1 MNKEQEPIEVE
12 VIVKEDDANLGR
24 KDIQTQ
30 RKNSIAALGY
40 VLFLIPMI
48 VDFNDKFYRFHANQS
63 LCLLIYL
70 AIVSSFSIIPVI
82 GWFFVILGWILGV
95 FFFFFGVISAY
106 TGNMWRIPIIGVF
119 DLIDS
124 DKHQ

>member
-1 MNKEQEPIEVE
+1 MNKTQEPIEVE
-12 VIVKEDDANLGR
+12 VIVKEDYTSSEKKN
-24 KDIQTQ
+24 IQTQ
-30 RKNSIAALGY
+30 RKNAIAALGY
-40 VLFLIPMI
+40 VFFLIPMI

-63 LCLLIYL
+63 LVLLIYL
-70 AIVSSFSIIPVI
+70 AIVSSFSIIPI
-82 GWFFVILGWILGV
+82 LGWFFVILGWILGV

-124 DKHQ
+124 DKNQ